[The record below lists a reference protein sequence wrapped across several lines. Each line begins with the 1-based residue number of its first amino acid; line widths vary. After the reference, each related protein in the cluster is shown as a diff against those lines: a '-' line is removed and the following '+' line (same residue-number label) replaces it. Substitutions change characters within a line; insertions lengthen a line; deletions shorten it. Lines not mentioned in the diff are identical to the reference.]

1 MSETLEQQLFFMR
14 WAIQLGEKGRVSAP
28 PNPWV
33 GCVIEK
39 NGEILA
45 VGYHEAVGKKHAEA
59 AALEKA
65 GVLARGATAYV
76 SLEPCAH
83 QGRTPPC
90 VNALIDAGIRKVVI
104 PLLDPDPLVS
114 GKGVDL
120 LRKAGIEVIIGVGA
134 QEAAHSLRPYLHH
147 RTVKRAF
154 CVLKTAISL
163 DGRISAAD
171 GSSQWI
177 TGEEARADL
186 HLLRAHSQAIL
197 IGSQTALIDSPR
209 LTVRGIEVLK
219 QPLRVLLDSK
229 GRVPPQ
235 GHLADLSLA
244 PTLIFTASTEH
255 CKGWEKCGVEVI
267 VKPKLDLQEVLEEL
281 GRRQVIQVL
290 VEGGG
295 QIYSSFLKQC
305 LADQLIV
312 YIGNC
317 LLGDRGKPWIPD
329 FPVSTLAEA
338 PRWKLAGMLRFGND
352 IRLDYTPH
360 LNPEDEGVKPNTQVN
375 KAESL
380 E

>member
-1 MSETLEQQLFFMR
+1 MR
-14 WAIQLGEKGRVSAP
+14 WAIQLGEKGRNGAP

-45 VGYHEAVGKKHAEA
+45 VGYHEAVGGKHAEA
-59 AALEKA
+59 VALEKA
-65 GVLARGATAYV
+65 GVLAKGATAYI

-90 VNALIDAGIRKVVI
+90 VNALIEVGIRKVVI

-114 GKGVDL
+114 GKGVDQ
-120 LRKAGIEVIIGVGA
+120 LRKAGIEVVVGVGA
-134 QEAAHSLRPYLHH
+134 EEATRSLRPYLHH
-147 RTVKRAF
+147 RRLKRAF

-163 DGRISAAD
+163 DGRMAAAD

-197 IGSQTALIDSPR
+197 IGSQTALTDSPR
-209 LTVRGIEVLK
+209 LTVREIEGVK

-235 GHLADLSLA
+235 GPLADSSLA
-244 PTLIFTASTEH
+244 PTLVFTTSTEH
-255 CKGWEKCGVEVI
+255 RTGWERCGMEVV
-267 VKPKLDLQEVLEEL
+267 VKPTLDLKEILEEL

-295 QIYSSFLKQC
+295 KIYSSFLKQD
-305 LADQLIV
+305 LVDHSVI

-317 LLGDRGKPWIPD
+317 LLGDQGKPWIPD
-329 FPVSTLAEA
+329 FLVPTLSQA
-338 PRWKLAGMLRFGND
+338 PRWKLEGMLRFGND
-352 IRLDYTPH
+352 IRLDYI
-360 LNPEDEGVKPNTQVN
+360 PEN
-375 KAESL
+375 L
-380 E
+380 